1 MPSGFQQ
8 DSNQLS
14 PGLYRVVWVANTG
27 TYATADGNDNGAIT
41 PNSADSF
48 TTLPTTLVKGK
59 ARARGNMRFRNVINR
74 LTGLAD
80 CQILDIETGISGGGP
95 EVAGDN
101 QVTSLAFTVKYDRDE
116 EIDTRLAL
124 QVSSPW
130 AVSTAYVKGDVI
142 FDSTANLYYV
152 CITAHTS
159 SGTLPISTNTDVAK
173 WTAWSIATAI
183 KDQFV
188 RGFRDATTANAR
200 VYNGT
205 AGTDN
210 MLSITVAAPDTAADI
225 WADTTVT
232 LIDGT
237 ELNTVDSAAAAE

>member
-27 TYATADGNDNGAIT
+27 SYATGSSEADGNGAIT

-48 TTLPTTLVKGK
+48 ATLPTTLAYGK

-80 CQILDIETGISGGGP
+80 CQILDIETGISGGGL
-95 EVAGDN
+95 EVAGNN
-101 QVTSLAFTVKYDRDE
+101 QVTSLAFTVRYDRDE
-116 EIDTRLAL
+116 GVVNACTGLNDSAT
-124 QVSSPW
+124 
-130 AVSTAYVKGDVI
+130 AVDGSTAV
-142 FDSTANLYYV
+142 T
-152 CITAHTS
+152 T
-159 SGTLPISTNTDVAK
+159 VA
-173 WTAWSIATAI
+173 IAI

-200 VYNGT
+200 VYNGAT
-205 AGTDN
+205 GTDN
-210 MLSITVAAPDTAADI
+210 MLSITVAAPDSAADI

-237 ELNTVDSAAAAE
+237 ELTTADAANAAE

>member
-14 PGLYRVVWVANTG
+14 PALYRIVWVASTG

-80 CQILDIETGISGGGP
+80 CQILDIETGIAGGGP

-101 QVTSLAFTVKYDRDE
+101 QVTSLAFTVRYERDAG
-116 EIDTRLAL
+116 IIAATTALNGSTTAVDASTTITTVALA
-124 QVSSPW
+124 V
-130 AVSTAYVKGDVI
+130 
-142 FDSTANLYYV
+142 
-152 CITAHTS
+152 
-159 SGTLPISTNTDVAK
+159 
-173 WTAWSIATAI
+173 

-205 AGTDN
+205 TGTDN
-210 MLSITVAAPDTAADI
+210 TLSITVAAPDTAADI

-237 ELNTVDSAAAAE
+237 ELISADSAGAAE

>member
-8 DSNQLS
+8 DSNQLAPS
-14 PGLYRVVWVANTG
+14 FYRVVWAANTG

-41 PNSADSF
+41 PNAADSF
-48 TTLPTTLVKGK
+48 STANLPTTLAKGQ

-80 CQILDIETGISGGGP
+80 CQIVDIEIGG
-95 EVAGDN
+95 ETNGDA
-101 QVTSLAFTVKYDRDE
+101 QATSLAFTVRFDRDAGVLDAVKNQ
-116 EIDTRLAL
+116 IGSPYTGADGSTTVTTTAL
-124 QVSSPW
+124 
-130 AVSTAYVKGDVI
+130 
-142 FDSTANLYYV
+142 
-152 CITAHTS
+152 
-159 SGTLPISTNTDVAK
+159 
-173 WTAWSIATAI
+173 AI

-188 RGFRDATTANAR
+188 RGFRDATTATVR

-205 AGTDN
+205 AAEDRQ
-210 MLSITVAAPDTAADI
+210 LSITVAAPDSGADI

-237 ELNTVDSAAAAE
+237 ELITTDNSGAAE

>member
-14 PGLYRVVWVANTG
+14 PGLYRVVWVSSTG

-48 TTLPTTLVKGK
+48 TTLPTTLIKGK

-80 CQILDIETGISGGGP
+80 CQVLDIETGISGGGV
-95 EVAGDN
+95 ETAGDN
-101 QVTSLAFTVKYDRDE
+101 QVTSLAFTVKYERDAGVVAAC
-116 EIDTRLAL
+116 TTLNG
-124 QVSSPW
+124 STT
-130 AVSTAYVKGDVI
+130 AVDASTAV
-142 FDSTANLYYV
+142 T
-152 CITAHTS
+152 T
-159 SGTLPISTNTDVAK
+159 VAL
-173 WTAWSIATAI
+173 AI

-205 AGTDN
+205 TGTDN
-210 MLSITVAAPDTAADI
+210 TLSITVAAPDSAADI

-237 ELNTVDSAAAAE
+237 ELNTADSAAAAE

>member
-8 DSNQLS
+8 DNNQLT
-14 PGLYRVVWVANTG
+14 PGLYRVVWVASTG
-27 TYATADGNDNGAIT
+27 TYATADGNDNGAIS

-48 TTLPTTLVKGK
+48 ATLPTTLATGK
-59 ARARGNMRFRNVINR
+59 QRARGNMRFRNVINR

-80 CQILDIETGISGGGP
+80 CQILDIETGIAGGGP
-95 EVAGDN
+95 EVAGNN
-101 QVTSLAFTVKYDRDE
+101 QVTSLAFTVKYERD
-116 EIDTRLAL
+116 DGVVAACTGLNGSATG
-124 QVSSPW
+124 
-130 AVSTAYVKGDVI
+130 ADGSTAV
-142 FDSTANLYYV
+142 T
-152 CITAHTS
+152 T
-159 SGTLPISTNTDVAK
+159 VAL
-173 WTAWSIATAI
+173 AV

-205 AGTDN
+205 TGTDS
-210 MLSITVAAPDTAADI
+210 MLAITVAAPDTAADI

-237 ELNTVDSAAAAE
+237 ELVTTDSAAAAE

>member
-14 PGLYRVVWVANTG
+14 PGFYRIVWVASTG

-41 PNSADSF
+41 PNSSDSF
-48 TTLPTTLVKGK
+48 STLPTTLVKGK
-59 ARARGNMRFRNVINR
+59 ARARGNMRFRNVVNR

-80 CQILDIETGISGGGP
+80 AQILDIETGIAGGGA

-101 QVTSLAFTVKYDRDE
+101 QVTSLAFTVKYDRDDGV
-116 EIDTRLAL
+116 IAACTNLNGSTTAVDGSTT
-124 QVSSPW
+124 
-130 AVSTAYVKGDVI
+130 VST
-142 FDSTANLYYV
+142 
-152 CITAHTS
+152 
-159 SGTLPISTNTDVAK
+159 VAL
-173 WTAWSIATAI
+173 AV

-188 RGFRDATTANAR
+188 RGFRDATTATVR

-237 ELNTVDSAAAAE
+237 ELTTVDASGAAE

>member
-14 PGLYRVVWVANTG
+14 PGLYRVVWVASTG
-27 TYATADGNDNGAIT
+27 TYPTADGNTNGAIT

-48 TTLPTTLVKGK
+48 TTMPTTLVKGK
-59 ARARGNMRFRNVINR
+59 ARDRGNMRFRNVVNR

-80 CQILDIETGISGGGP
+80 CQILDIETGISGGGA
-95 EVAGDN
+95 ESAGDD

-116 EIDTRLAL
+116 GVVAACTGLNESTTAVDGSTT
-124 QVSSPW
+124 
-130 AVSTAYVKGDVI
+130 VST
-142 FDSTANLYYV
+142 
-152 CITAHTS
+152 
-159 SGTLPISTNTDVAK
+159 VAL
-173 WTAWSIATAI
+173 AV

-188 RGFRDATTANAR
+188 RGFRDATTATVR
-200 VYNGT
+200 VYNGSN
-205 AGTDN
+205 GTDN
-210 MLSITVAAPDTAADI
+210 QLSITVAAPDTAADI

-237 ELNTVDSAAAAE
+237 ELVTSDSASAAE

>member
-14 PGLYRVVWVANTG
+14 PDLYRIVWVASTG
-27 TYATADGNDNGAIT
+27 TYATADGDDNGAIT

-101 QVTSLAFTVKYDRDE
+101 QVTSLAFTVRYERDAG
-116 EIDTRLAL
+116 IVAATTALNGSTTAVDGSTTITTVALA
-124 QVSSPW
+124 V
-130 AVSTAYVKGDVI
+130 
-142 FDSTANLYYV
+142 
-152 CITAHTS
+152 
-159 SGTLPISTNTDVAK
+159 
-173 WTAWSIATAI
+173 

-205 AGTDN
+205 TGTDN
-210 MLSITVAAPDTAADI
+210 TLSITVAAPDTADDI

-237 ELNTVDSAAAAE
+237 ELISADSAGAAE